1 VVVGADRIAANGDVA
16 NKIGTY
22 SLAVLAAHH
31 DVPFYVAAPMS
42 TIDLATPDG
51 ASIPVEERSGDEV
64 TRIGGRRVA
73 PRGAQALNWAFDIT
87 PAALV
92 TAIVTER
99 GIVRPPYDAT
109 IPSLLG

>member
-1 VVVGADRIAANGDVA
+1 
-16 NKIGTY
+16 
-22 SLAVLAAHH
+22 
-31 DVPFYVAAPMS
+31 MS

-64 TRIGGRRVA
+64 TSMGGRRTA

-99 GIVRPPYDAT
+99 GIVRPPYDTT